1 MSFLEGVLMAVVG
14 AVLVLLLALLS
25 IGAVSL
31 LARLFLLPFRWHD
44 ALGRHA
50 RGRRDH

>member
-1 MSFLEGVLMAVVG
+1 MSVLENALLAVVG
-14 AVLVLLLALLS
+14 AGLVLLLALLS

-44 ALGRHA
+44 ALERRA
-50 RGRRDH
+50 RDR